1 MTLGAPIG
9 VRLMSK
15 LIIRASAVSSM
26 GSLAA
31 RYFYRLVPLQ
41 LTGSRLIRIPLGR
54 TAIGSD
60 SFRPD
65 VQLESAAVIKGDANQ
80 RNHFTEFGG
89 RCILK

>member
-65 VQLESAAVIKGDANQ
+65 VQLESAAVIKQHANQ

-89 RCILK
+89 RLILK

>member
-65 VQLESAAVIKGDANQ
+65 VQLESAVIKGDANQ

-89 RCILK
+89 RLILK